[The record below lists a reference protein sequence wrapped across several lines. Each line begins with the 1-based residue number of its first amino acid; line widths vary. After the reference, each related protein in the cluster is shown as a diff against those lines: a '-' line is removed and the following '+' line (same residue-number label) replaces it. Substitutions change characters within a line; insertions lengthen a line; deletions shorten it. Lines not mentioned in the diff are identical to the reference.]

1 MHTTFTI
8 KTDKKL
14 HRDAKKTAD
23 ELGVPLTTI
32 VNSMLKQ
39 FVREQAV
46 VLTTYPTPK
55 ASKLREW
62 AKMSDDMDKHPEKY
76 PSYTVDEFLAL
87 MEKRWAKVDAKR
99 KRY

>member
-1 MHTTFTI
+1 MNTTLTI
-8 KTDKKL
+8 KTNKQL
-14 HRDAKKTAD
+14 RDEAKKTAL

-32 VNSMLKQ
+32 MNAMLKQ

-62 AKMSDDMDKHPEKY
+62 GKMSEDMDRHPEKY
-76 PSYTVDEFLAL
+76 KVYNGVEEYLAH
-87 MEKRWAKVDAKR
+87 MEERWAKANKKR
-99 KRY
+99 K

>member
-1 MHTTFTI
+1 MQTTLTI
-8 KTDKKL
+8 KTDKRL
-14 HRDAKKTAD
+14 RDEAKKTAA

-32 VNSMLKQ
+32 MNSMLKQ

-62 AKMSDDMDKHPEKY
+62 AKMSDDMDKRPEKY
-76 PSYTVDEFLAL
+76 PGFSNAEDLIEYLGLD
-87 MEKRWAKVDAKR
+87 K
-99 KRY
+99 

>member
-1 MHTTFTI
+1 MHTTFTV

>member
-14 HRDAKKTAD
+14 HKDAKKTAQK
-23 ELGVPLTTI
+23 LGIPLTTI
-32 VNSMLKQ
+32 MNAMLKQ
-39 FVREQAV
+39 LVQEQSV

-62 AKMSDDMDKHPEKY
+62 AKISDDMDKHPEKY
-76 PSYTVDEFLAL
+76 KVYNGVEEYLAHL
-87 MEKRWAKVDAKR
+87 DSVWKKANKNR
-99 KRY
+99 K

>member
-1 MHTTFTI
+1 MQTTLTI

-14 HRDAKKTAD
+14 RDDAKKTD
-23 ELGVPLTTI
+23 EELGVPLTTI

-62 AKMSDDMDKHPEKY
+62 AKISDDMDKHPEKY
-76 PSYTVDEFLAL
+76 KVYNSVEEYLAHL
-87 MEKRWAKVDAKR
+87 DAVWKKADRKR
-99 KRY
+99 K